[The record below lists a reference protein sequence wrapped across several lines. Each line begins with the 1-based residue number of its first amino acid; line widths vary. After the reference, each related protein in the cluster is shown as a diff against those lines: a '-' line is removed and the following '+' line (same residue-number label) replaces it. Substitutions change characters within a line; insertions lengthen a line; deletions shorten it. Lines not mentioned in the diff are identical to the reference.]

1 MKMETLPAPRKPRA
15 KAVKAAPKL
24 PKQSAQ
30 RWTGALEGMHR
41 GLVYGWALDT
51 EQPQQRVILEV
62 LRDGDAIG
70 TIMADVARSDLAETF
85 ASVLPA
91 QMQTDVCHG
100 FIADLGIIK
109 PGQEGIVTMRVA
121 NTGALL
127 PGHIELSSPG
137 TPPVAARSAAFSD
150 GALRLHGWAIDN
162 RDERR
167 KVTVRAYLGEQLLAE
182 TVANITH
189 PATRAYEVN
198 DHGFILDLPIRLG
211 DGRSHSV
218 RVVDDKGN
226 ELNGSPLTVCCY
238 AQGVKALLPENDG
251 VLSTAIDGYERIL
264 PRSLAMHHYR
274 EWSAQFETP
283 DSVPPLPAE
292 LAALKVG
299 VLVHGGV
306 EGDAAATART
316 LASLQAQTHPLVHVF
331 ALEEESSDQQR
342 VLHAMVQAAL
352 LAKCNIIACVRNGDT
367 LAPHAVAAALH
378 GFADTATQLVYTD
391 SERAGRPWFK
401 PAWNAEYALASDYP
415 LDLLLARAQAV
426 ADVPA
431 DDRANAALLGWS
443 LLAAQWKNA
452 QQTVV
457 HVPRVL
463 LQSETQLSAQEQQQR
478 YEAAT
483 AAFSKVEAKAKLQ
496 MLPAPGDAGFIPRR
510 VVRTLSRRDKQR
522 TVSLIIPTRDR
533 VELLERCISTI
544 RQHTVWENLE
554 IIVIDNDSVL
564 PKTKTYFRKIAKQ
577 GVRILPAPGPFNF
590 ATLNNAAVEA
600 ATGEIIGL
608 INNDIEAMHDGW
620 LEEIVSHLL
629 QPGVGAVG
637 AKLLWP
643 NGMVQHGGVL
653 MGVGHVAGHYG
664 NRLADADWGDHGRN
678 QLIQQVSGVTAACL
692 FLRKSDYLTVGGMD
706 GIAFPV
712 AFNDVDLCLK
722 LRTAGKSIIWTPHAS
737 MLHAESASRGHEDTP
752 QKRDRSQREIDQF
765 RKRWGEIILHDP
777 AYHPSLNLDA
787 HSHAFGGIALPPRNR
802 APRHQNFQPVSLVLH
817 SS

>member
-15 KAVKAAPKL
+15 TAVKAAPKL
-24 PKQSAQ
+24 ATKSAKQSAK

-41 GLVYGWALDT
+41 GLVYGWVLDSQ
-51 EQPQQRVILEV
+51 QPQQRVVLEV

-70 TIMADVARSDLAETF
+70 TVTADVARSDLAETF
-85 ASVLPA
+85 TKALPSGA
-91 QMQTDVCHG
+91 VTDVCHG

-109 PGQEGIVTMRVA
+109 PDQEGIVTMRVA
-121 NTGALL
+121 NTDTLL
-127 PGHIELSSPG
+127 PGYIELADSG
-137 TPPVAARSAAFSD
+137 KPPVAARSSAFSD

-218 RVVDDKGN
+218 RVVDDSGN
-226 ELNGSPLTVCCY
+226 QLNGSPLTVCCY
-238 AQGVKALLPENDG
+238 AHGVKALLPENDG
-251 VLSTAIDGYERIL
+251 VLGTAIDGYERML
-264 PRSLAMHHYR
+264 PRSLAMSHYR
-274 EWSAQFETP
+274 DWSAQFETP
-283 DSVPPLPAE
+283 DSVPPLPAA
-292 LAALKVG
+292 LAPLKVG
-299 VLVHGGV
+299 VLVHGGQD
-306 EGDAAATART
+306 GDRAAVART

-331 ALEEESSDQQR
+331 ALEADSSDQQR
-342 VLHAMVQAAL
+342 ALHAMVQAAL
-352 LAKCNIIACVRNGDT
+352 LARCDVIACVRNGDT
-367 LAPHAVAAALH
+367 LAPHAVTAALH

-415 LDLLLARAQAV
+415 LDLLFARAPVV
-426 ADVPA
+426 AALPVEARD
-431 DDRANAALLGWS
+431 NAALLGWS
-443 LLAAQWKNA
+443 LLATQWKTA
-452 QQTVV
+452 QESIV

-463 LQSETQLSAQEQQQR
+463 LHSDAPLSAQEQRQR
-478 YEAAT
+478 YNAAV
-483 AAFSKVEAKAKLQ
+483 AALGKVEAKARLEP
-496 MLPAPGDAGFIPRR
+496 LAAPADAGFAPRR
-510 VVRTLSRRDKQR
+510 VMRPLNKRDKQR

-544 RQHTVWENLE
+544 QQHTAWDNLE
-554 IIVIDNDSVL
+554 IIVIDNDSAL

-577 GVRILPAPGPFNF
+577 GVRILPMPGPFNF

-600 ATGEIIGL
+600 ATGEIVGL
-608 INNDIEAMHDGW
+608 VNNDIEAMHNGW
-620 LEEIVSHLL
+620 LDEIVSHLL

-664 NRLADADWGDHGRN
+664 NRLAGADWGDHGRN

-692 FLRKSDYLTVGGMD
+692 FLHKSDYLAVGGMD
-706 GIAFPV
+706 GVAFPV

-722 LRTAGKSIIWTPHAS
+722 LRAAGKTIIWTPHAT

-752 QKRDRSQREIDQF
+752 QKKERSLREIDQF
-765 RKRWGEIILHDP
+765 RKRWGEVILHDP

-787 HSHAFGGIALPPRNR
+787 HSHAFGGLALPPRNR
-802 APRHQNFQPVSLVLH
+802 SPRSRTL
-817 SS
+817 S

>member
-1 MKMETLPAPRKPRA
+1 METPPAQRKPRA
-15 KAVKAAPKL
+15 KAVKAAVPKL
-24 PKQSAQ
+24 PKPPAK

-41 GLVYGWALDT
+41 GLVYGWVLDT
-51 EQPQQRVILEV
+51 QQPQQRVVLEV

-70 TIMADVARSDLAETF
+70 TVTADVARSDLAETF
-85 ASVLPA
+85 ISVLPVGTY
-91 QMQTDVCHG
+91 TDVCHG
-100 FIADLGIIK
+100 FIADLGNIK
-109 PGQEGIVTMRVA
+109 TGQEGIVTMRVA
-121 NTGALL
+121 NTDAML
-127 PGHIELSSPG
+127 PGHIELSASG
-137 TPPVAARSAAFSD
+137 LPPVAARSAAFSD

-182 TVANITH
+182 TVANIMH

-211 DGRSHSV
+211 DGHSHTV
-218 RVVDDKGN
+218 RVVDDCGN
-226 ELNGSPLTVCCY
+226 PLNGSPLTVCCY
-238 AQGVKALLPENDG
+238 AQGVKALLPDDGG
-251 VLSTAIDGYERIL
+251 VLGTAIDGYERIL

-274 EWSAQFETP
+274 EWRAQFETP

-299 VLVHGGV
+299 VLVHGG
-306 EGDAAATART
+306 EAGDPSATART
-316 LASLQAQTHPLVHVF
+316 LASLQAQTHPLVHIF
-331 ALEEESSDQQR
+331 ALEEDTSDQQR

-352 LAKCNIIACVRNGDT
+352 LARCDIITCVRNGDT

-378 GFADTATQLVYTD
+378 GFADAATQLVYTD

-415 LDLLLARAQAV
+415 LDLLLARAPVV
-426 ADVPA
+426 AALAPEA
-431 DDRANAALLGWS
+431 RANAALLGWS
-443 LLAAQWKNA
+443 LLAMQWKNA
-452 QQTVV
+452 QQAIV

-463 LQSETQLSAQEQQQR
+463 LQSDTPLSAQEQQQR
-478 YEAAT
+478 YSAA
-483 AAFSKVEAKAKLQ
+483 ASALGMIEAKSKLAV
-496 MLPAPGDAGFIPRR
+496 LAGPSDAGFIARR
-510 VVRTLSRRDKQR
+510 VARTLGKRDKQR

-544 RQHTVWENLE
+544 QQHTNWENLE

-577 GVRILPAPGPFNF
+577 GIRILPMPGAFNF

-600 ATGEIIGL
+600 ASGEIIGL

-620 LEEIVSHLL
+620 LDELVSHLL

-653 MGVGHVAGHYG
+653 MGVGNVAGHYG
-664 NRLADADWGDHGRN
+664 NRLAGGDWGDHGRN

-692 FLRKSDYLTVGGMD
+692 FLRKSDYLAVGGMD
-706 GIAFPV
+706 GVAFPV

-722 LRTAGKSIIWTPHAS
+722 LRAAGKTIIWTPHAT

-752 QKRDRSQREIDQF
+752 QKRDRSLREIDQF
-765 RKRWGEIILHDP
+765 RKRWGEVILHDP

-787 HSHAFGGIALPPRNR
+787 HSHAFGGLAIPPRNR
-802 APRHQNFQPVSLVLH
+802 TARCQNLYVEI
-817 SS
+817 